1 MTDALESVVSA
12 PAKAFDLEGF
22 VRNATWRELLMELV
36 DRNELDPWDIDIAK
50 MVESYVAV
58 IHNMKVMDLFVPA
71 NIVLAAS
78 ILLRMKSESISIFE
92 VHEPVDEAEEP
103 RMGQRVLPNVGGI
116 TPRARQQPGKHIT
129 LAELMDALDDAMKMV
144 QHREEREI
152 AQSIPV
158 QFYVNDD
165 DIDEKME
172 RVYSLVKK
180 NADEY
185 RTTTFANLARLF
197 GSSES
202 ILLDLF
208 VPLLFLAHKGRVSMK
223 QDSFFDEIFVMLG
236 ERSAAAG

>member
-1 MTDALESVVSA
+1 
-12 PAKAFDLEGF
+12 
-22 VRNATWRELLMELV
+22 
-36 DRNELDPWDIDIAK
+36 
-50 MVESYVAV
+50 
-58 IHNMKVMDLFVPA
+58 
-71 NIVLAAS
+71 
-78 ILLRMKSESISIFE
+78 
-92 VHEPVDEAEEP
+92 
-103 RMGQRVLPNVGGI
+103 
-116 TPRARQQPGKHIT
+116 
-129 LAELMDALDDAMKMV
+129 MDALDDAMKMV